1 MAPDLD
7 LALAYQKQMTVD
19 IIQIKK
25 LEADILKRVGKPSKR
40 KAILPKDFDRK
51 RFELLTEHLGYSI
64 NGSIPMINVVG
75 DSHSAFFAGCE
86 SLVFNKGRRILTGL
100 FRPRYVSAF
109 TELLPVFRVF
119 HLGPA
124 TAWNASSARSSTWS
138 YEKIQ
143 KLLKVRDIAQNSK
156 ILLVFGEIDIRYQ
169 IPKAVIKGKSI
180 NEAVTE
186 TVERFIKLP
195 FELKERGYEPSV
207 WLPTLIARL
216 KPTDDSNTD
225 SKNELPVAGPQ
236 TLRDEICSEYCKKLK
251 EYCIQADLK
260 SCGIDPDASLMGNE
274 SFIDGHHLS
283 QNLMPLALMALIES
297 DILKIP
303 SY

>member
-1 MAPDLD
+1 LD
-7 LALAYQKQMTVD
+7 K
-19 IIQIKK
+19 
-25 LEADILKRVGKPSKR
+25 
-40 KAILPKDFDRK
+40 K
-51 RFELLTEHLGYSI
+51 RFELLTKHLGYSI
-64 NGSIPMINVVG
+64 DGSIPMINIVG

-124 TAWNASSARSSTWS
+124 TAWNASSTRSSTWS

-180 NEAVTE
+180 DEAVTE
-186 TVERFIKLP
+186 TVERFMKLP
-195 FELKERGYEPSV
+195 IELKERGYEPSV

-216 KPTDDSNTD
+216 KPTDNSNTD
-225 SKNELPVAGPQ
+225 NKNELPVAGPQ
-236 TLRDEICSEYCKKLK
+236 TLRDEICSEYCKRLK

-260 SCGIDPDASLMGNE
+260 SCGIAPNASMIGNT

-283 QNLMPLALMALIES
+283 QNLMPSALMALIES
-297 DILKIP
+297 NILKIR

>member
-1 MAPDLD
+1 MASDIDIMP
-7 LALAYQKQMTVD
+7 AREKQMRVD
-19 IIQIKK
+19 ITQIKK

-40 KAILPKDFDRK
+40 KAILPKDLDRK
-51 RFELLTEHLGYSI
+51 RFELLTQHLGYSI
-64 NGSIPMINVVG
+64 NCRTPMINVIG

-100 FRPRYVSAF
+100 FRPRYISAF

-119 HLGPA
+119 HLGPV
-124 TAWNASSARSSTWS
+124 TAWNASTTRSSTWS

-143 KLLKVRDIAQNSK
+143 KLLKVRDIAQNSQ

-169 IPKAVIKGKSI
+169 IPKAVIKGKPI
-180 NEAVTE
+180 DEAVTE

-195 FELKERGYEPSV
+195 VELKERGYEPSV
-207 WLPTLIARL
+207 WLPTFIAKL

-225 SKNELPVAGPQ
+225 NKNELPVTGSQ
-236 TLRDEICSEYCKKLK
+236 TLRDEICSDYCKRLK

-260 SCGIDPDASLMGNE
+260 SCGIAPDASLIGNA

-283 QNLMPLALMALIES
+283 QNLMPLALTALIES
-297 DILKIP
+297 KILKFH